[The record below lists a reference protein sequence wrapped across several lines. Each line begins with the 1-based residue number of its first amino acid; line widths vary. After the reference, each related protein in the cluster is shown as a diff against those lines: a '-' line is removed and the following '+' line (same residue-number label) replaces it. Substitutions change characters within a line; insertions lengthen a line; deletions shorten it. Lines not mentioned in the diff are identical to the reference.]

1 MPKEEVQERQDT
13 ILMSQ
18 LNGSDTPIDISKTRY
33 IQQRRAQLIT
43 VRGQDELKRL
53 TSIVSGALDKQYSIY
68 TPNCD
73 VFFTYNIPERL
84 RKIIDRGFLIKLLL
98 VV

>member
-33 IQQRRAQLIT
+33 IPQRRAQLIT

-53 TSIVSGALDKQYSIY
+53 TSIVSGALDKQLNLYSQRILYIY
-68 TPNCD
+68 TGKTTGN
-73 VFFTYNIPERL
+73 N
-84 RKIIDRGFLIKLLL
+84 
-98 VV
+98 